1 MIENDQESEKK
12 LLESIEPQ
20 AKFWLEY
27 EGAPLVG
34 PGRAGL
40 LEAIINEG
48 SLVHAAN
55 NSNISFRAAWD
66 RVKKIERR
74 LDIKI
79 TQSKKGGEGGG
90 GTTQL
95 TEAGKQILQKYKR
108 LEAHMGEILTELST
122 KKTNDL
128 RIDAHN
134 KLKGSI
140 LKINQDEYG
149 TTLEIRI
156 DTPIII
162 SSIIP
167 RKTAKNLNLN
177 EGKVVEV
184 HIKSTAVQIG
194 KKDS

>member
-1 MIENDQESEKK
+1 MIENDQELEKK
-12 LLESIEPQ
+12 LLESIIPQ

-34 PGRAGL
+34 PGRAEL
-40 LEAIINEG
+40 LEAIINKG

-55 NSNISFRAAWD
+55 NRNISFRAAWD

-74 LDIKI
+74 LHIKI
-79 TQSKKGGEGGG
+79 TRSKKGGEGGG

-95 TEAGKQILQKYKR
+95 TEAGKQILHKYKQ

-128 RIDAHN
+128 RTDAQN

-156 DTPIII
+156 DNPSII

-167 RKTAKNLNLN
+167 RETTNNLNLN
-177 EGKVVEV
+177 ERDVVEV
-184 HIKSTAVQIG
+184 QIKSTVVQIG
-194 KKDS
+194 KKDT